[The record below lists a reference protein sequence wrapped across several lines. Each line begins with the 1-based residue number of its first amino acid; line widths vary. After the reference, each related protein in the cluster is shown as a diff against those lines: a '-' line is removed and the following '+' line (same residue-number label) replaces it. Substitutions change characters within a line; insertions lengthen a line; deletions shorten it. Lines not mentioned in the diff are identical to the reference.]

1 MDKKLLAQVLACL
14 DIVLI
19 DGSADPTLV
28 ALDPVPDWFKRLGL
42 LQRSRENPSEYQ
54 SPFFEHF
61 LVDARNHWQRAQA
74 VTSDEQTRLRSG
86 ICQEASADGT
96 EYTYELSALFVD
108 GKKLLLCERDPSPE
122 QGQRILQG
130 VRSGRIA
137 YDNLEKAQRALL
149 ESQEALR
156 QAKDRAEQASAEK
169 SLFLAQVSH
178 ELRVP
183 LHSILGYAGMVMASP
198 DLPTALLEP
207 LSAVRAA
214 AGALQA
220 LIDDLLDL
228 SRIEAGRLQ
237 LETEPFQPA
246 QVMHEALRIVTPLA
260 ESKKLRLAS
269 ELSASQGRW
278 LRGDAARLRQVVLN
292 LLNNAIKFTA
302 QGAVVLRT
310 SFVPPASGSD
320 VATLR
325 VEVEDSGI
333 GIAREHRDKL
343 FRPFTQAD
351 RAIGR
356 QFGGTGLGLAIAKRL
371 VESMNGTIGFDS
383 ELGRGSTFFFTVRL
397 PVVSVSPLLT
407 SQTGPTAGHAA
418 AKGPS
423 GSLSALLPRLRVLV
437 AEDNPINRAL
447 AVHMLQRLGADVTI
461 AADGQQAV
469 AAVKSS
475 DFDIVLMDRY
485 MPELDGPDACRLIR
499 SLPAPKGQIPII
511 ATSADLRPSER
522 EQLEQAGMND
532 CLGKPFTFAELVAIL
547 QRWSSATGSSSP
559 SRDLA

>member
-1 MDKKLLAQVLACL
+1 MDNQLLPEVLSRL

-19 DGSADPTLV
+19 DCSGAEPC
-28 ALDPVPDWFKRLGL
+28 AAEPVPAWFASLGIL
-42 LQRSRENPSEYQ
+42 ARSEESPEEYR

-61 LVDARNHWQRAQA
+61 IVDARDFWGRIE
-74 VTSDEQTRLRSG
+74 TSASERQGRLRSG
-86 ICQEASADGT
+86 ICVETAADGS
-96 EYTYELSALFVD
+96 ECTYELSALWVD
-108 GKKLLLCERDPSPE
+108 GKRLLLCERDPSPE
-122 QGQRILQG
+122 HGQRILQG
-130 VRSGRIA
+130 ARSSRIE
-137 YDNLEKAQRALL
+137 YDYLAKAQRALI
-149 ESQEALR
+149 ESQAALR
-156 QAKDRAEQASAEK
+156 TAKDRAEQASAEK

-183 LHSILGYAGMVMASP
+183 LHSILGYAGIALSSAEMPAS
-198 DLPTALLEP
+198 LIEP
-207 LSAVRAA
+207 VSAIRAA

-228 SRIEAGRLQ
+228 SRIEAGRLT
-237 LETEPFQPA
+237 LESEPFEPT
-246 QVMHEALRIVTPLA
+246 QVLHEALRIVTPLA

-269 ELSASQGRW
+269 DLAACQRLW

-310 SFVPPASGSD
+310 AVSSPPPGSELW
-320 VATLR
+320 TLR

-333 GIAREHRDKL
+333 GIAREHHDKL
-343 FRPFTQAD
+343 FRPFSQAD

-371 VESMNGTIGFDS
+371 VESMHGEIGFQS
-383 ELGRGSTFFFTVRL
+383 EVGHGSCFWFCVRL
-397 PVVSVSPLLT
+397 PRVSPQPL
-407 SQTGPTAGHAA
+407 AA
-418 AKGPS
+418 NSVGSATEKGL
-423 GSLSALLPRLRVLV
+423 LSALPGGTAALPRLRILV

-447 AVHMLQRLGADVTI
+447 AVHMLQRLGADVSVAI
-461 AADGQQAV
+461 DGRKAVQAV
-469 AAVKSS
+469 EDK

-499 SLPAPKGQIPII
+499 SMPTPKGQVPII

-532 CLGKPFTFAELVAIL
+532 CLGKPFTFAELVSIL
-547 QRWSSATGSSSP
+547 QRWGGVA
-559 SRDLA
+559 RV